1 MSSILEKPVTPSY
14 QLRASKK
21 YYENNKTLIKS
32 KSLAKNFKK
41 QADAILTEID
51 SLDNHNE
58 IYKKLRQ
65 LATYKIY
72 QIDKDARLEIKDRIL
87 SILQTFPMVSDE
99 NLPYDFKFLRLGDSE
114 IISPLGSIDN
124 LEYKGRH
131 YS

>member
-1 MSSILEKPVTPSY
+1 MSSILEKPATPSY

-21 YYENNKTLIKS
+21 YYENNKTVIKS

-41 QADAILTEID
+41 HADTILTEID
-51 SLDNHNE
+51 SLDNHNA
-58 IYKKLRQ
+58 IYNKLRQ

-72 QIDKDARLEIKDRIL
+72 QIDKDARLEIRDRIL
-87 SILQTFPMVSDE
+87 LILQSFPMVNED
-99 NLPYDFKFLRLGDSE
+99 NLPYEFTFLRLGDSE

-124 LEYKGRH
+124 VEYKGRH